1 LSSTISG
8 GLYPVIL
15 CGGAGTR
22 LWPASRPDR
31 PKPFLA
37 LTGPLSLFQ
46 LAVRRVLPL
55 GEADGRLLVVGAAT
69 HADLITEQLAA
80 MGAEATVLLEP
91 EGRDSAAAV
100 AAAAAWVEAHDPDG
114 RVMILASDHHI
125 PDEAGYRQAL
135 VTAAD
140 AATESGRIVTLGVAP
155 TQPSSAYGYIR
166 PEHTGLSPVA
176 AFIEKPDPHHATDL
190 ILQGCLWNSG
200 AFIATAR
207 TLREALELHAP
218 DIWAAVAGA
227 VPADGGL
234 LGSGFASAPR
244 LSFDYAVMEKTDR
257 ASVLPLTLAWSDL
270 GAWDAVATVS
280 EGEGT
285 SHLSLD
291 SAGCLVRAPDGV
303 TVATLGVS
311 GIAVIVER
319 DAVLVCDL
327 SRAQDVKRLL
337 THE

>member
-1 LSSTISG
+1 MSEG
-8 GLYPVIL
+8 QLYPVIL

-31 PKPFLA
+31 PKPFLD

-46 LAVRRVLPL
+46 LAVRRVKPL
-55 GEADGRLLVVGAAT
+55 VEGGGLLLVVGAEA
-69 HADLITEQLAA
+69 HADLIAEQLAA
-80 MGAEATVLLEP
+80 LGAEATVLLEP

-100 AAAAAWVEAHDPDG
+100 AAATAWVEARDPEG

-125 PDEAGYRQAL
+125 PDEAGYRHAL
-135 VTAAD
+135 ITAAD
-140 AATESGRIVTLGVAP
+140 AAGDSGRIVTLGVAP

-166 PEHTGLSPVA
+166 PEHAGLAPVQ
-176 AFIEKPDPHHATDL
+176 AFIEKPDPHRAAQL
-190 ILQGCLWNSG
+190 ILEGGLWNSG

-207 TLREALELHAP
+207 TLREELERHAP
-218 DIWAAVAGA
+218 EIWAAVAAA
-227 VPADGGL
+227 VPSDGGL
-234 LGSGFASAPR
+234 LGESFHTAPR
-244 LSFDYAVMEKTDR
+244 LSFAYAVMEKTDR

-280 EGEGT
+280 EDEGT
-285 SHLSLD
+285 AHLSLD
-291 SAGCLVRAPDGV
+291 SAGCLIRAPDGV

-311 GIAVIVER
+311 GLAVIVEP

-337 THE
+337 TRE

>member
-1 LSSTISG
+1 M
-8 GLYPVIL
+8 
-15 CGGAGTR
+15 R

-31 PKPFLA
+31 PKPFLD

-55 GEADGRLLVVGAAT
+55 VADGGRLLVVGAEA

-80 MGAEATVLLEP
+80 LGAEGTVLLEP

-100 AAAAAWVEAHDPDG
+100 AAAAAWVEARDPDG
-114 RVMILASDHHI
+114 PVMILASDHHI
-125 PDEAGYRQAL
+125 PDEVGYRHAL
-135 VTAAD
+135 TTAAEV
-140 AATESGRIVTLGVAP
+140 AGESGRIVTLGVAP

-166 PEHTGLSPVA
+166 PQHAGLAPVQ
-176 AFIEKPDPHHATDL
+176 AFIEKPDAHRAAQL
-190 ILQGCLWNSG
+190 ILEGCLWNSG

-207 TLREALELHAP
+207 TLHEELERHAS
-218 DIWAAVAGA
+218 DIWHAVSGT

-234 LGSGFASAPR
+234 LGEGFRAAPR
-244 LSFDYAVMEKTDR
+244 ISFDYAVMEQTDR

-285 SHLSLD
+285 AHLSLD
-291 SAGCLVRAPDGV
+291 SAGCLIRAPDGV
-303 TVATLGVS
+303 TVSTLGVS
-311 GIAVIVER
+311 GLAVIVEK

-337 THE
+337 TRE

>member
-1 LSSTISG
+1 MSQG
-8 GLYPVIL
+8 QLYPVIL

-31 PKPFLA
+31 PKPFLD

-46 LAVRRVLPL
+46 LAVRRVIPL
-55 GEADGRLLVVGAAT
+55 VAEGGRLLVVGAEA

-80 MGAEATVLLEP
+80 LGAEATVLLEP

-100 AAAAAWVEAHDPDG
+100 AAAAAWVEARNPDG

-125 PDEAGYRQAL
+125 PDEAGYRHAL

-140 AATESGRIVTLGVAP
+140 AAGETGRIVTLGVAP

-166 PEHTGLSPVA
+166 PEHAGLAPVQD
-176 AFIEKPDPHHATDL
+176 FIEKPDPHRAAQL
-190 ILQGCLWNSG
+190 ILEGCLWNSG
-200 AFIATAR
+200 AFIAMAR
-207 TLREALELHAP
+207 TLREEMERHAP
-218 DIWAAVAGA
+218 GIWRAVAGA

-234 LGSGFASAPR
+234 LGEGFRTAPR

-257 ASVLPLTLAWSDL
+257 ASVLPLSLAWSDL

-280 EGEGT
+280 DGEGT
-285 SHLSLD
+285 AHLALD
-291 SAGCLVRAPDGV
+291 SAGCLIRAPDGV

-311 GIAVIVER
+311 GLAVIVER

-337 THE
+337 TRE

>member
-1 LSSTISG
+1 MSAG
-8 GLYPVIL
+8 QPYPVIL

-31 PKPFLA
+31 PKPFLD

-46 LAVRRVLPL
+46 LAVRRVMPL
-55 GEADGRLLVVGAAT
+55 VADGGRLLVVGAGA
-69 HADLITEQLAA
+69 HAGLITEQLAA
-80 MGAEATVLLEP
+80 LGAGATVLLEP

-100 AAAAAWVEAHDPDG
+100 AAAAAWVEARDPDG

-125 PDEAGYRQAL
+125 QDEAGYRHAL
-135 VTAAD
+135 MTAAE
-140 AATESGRIVTLGVAP
+140 AAGSSGRIVTLGVAP
-155 TQPSSAYGYIR
+155 TQPSSAYGYIQ
-166 PEHTGLSPVA
+166 PAHAGLAPVQ
-176 AFIEKPDPHHATDL
+176 AFIEKPDAHRAAQL
-190 ILQGCLWNSG
+190 ILEGCLWNSG

-207 TLREALELHAP
+207 TLRDELERHALH
-218 DIWAAVAGA
+218 IWRAVAEA
-227 VPADGGL
+227 VPAEGGV
-234 LGSGFASAPR
+234 LGEAFRTAPR

-280 EGEGT
+280 DGEGT
-285 SHLSLD
+285 AHLALD
-291 SAGCLVRAPDGV
+291 SAGCLIRAPDGV

-311 GIAVIVER
+311 GLAVIVER

-337 THE
+337 TRE

>member
-1 LSSTISG
+1 MSAG
-8 GLYPVIL
+8 QPYPVIL

-31 PKPFLA
+31 PKPFLD

-46 LAVRRVLPL
+46 LAVRRVMPL
-55 GEADGRLLVVGAAT
+55 VADGGRLLVVGAGA
-69 HADLITEQLAA
+69 HAGLITEQLAA
-80 MGAEATVLLEP
+80 LGAEATVLLEP

-125 PDEAGYRQAL
+125 PDEAGYRHAL
-135 VTAAD
+135 MAAAE
-140 AATESGRIVTLGVAP
+140 AAGNNGRIVTLGAAP
-155 TQPSSAYGYIR
+155 TQPSSAYGYIQ
-166 PEHTGLSPVA
+166 PAHAGLAPVQ
-176 AFIEKPDPHHATDL
+176 AFIEKPDPHRAAQL
-190 ILQGCLWNSG
+190 ILEGCLWNSG

-207 TLREALELHAP
+207 TLREELERHAP
-218 DIWAAVAGA
+218 HIWRAVAEA
-227 VPADGGL
+227 VPAEGGV
-234 LGSGFASAPR
+234 LGEAFRTAPR
-244 LSFDYAVMEKTDR
+244 LSFDYAVMEKTGR

-270 GAWDAVATVS
+270 GAWDAVAMVS
-280 EGEGT
+280 DGEGT
-285 SHLSLD
+285 AHLALD
-291 SAGCLVRAPDGV
+291 SAGCLIRAPDGV

-311 GIAVIVER
+311 GLAVIVER

-337 THE
+337 TRE

>member
-1 LSSTISG
+1 MSQG
-8 GLYPVIL
+8 QLYPVIL

-31 PKPFLA
+31 PKPFLD

-55 GEADGRLLVVGAAT
+55 VENGGRLLVVGAAT

-80 MGAEATVLLEP
+80 VGAEATVLLEP

-100 AAAAAWVEAHDPDG
+100 AAAAAWVEARDPDG

-125 PDEAGYRQAL
+125 PDEAGYRHAL
-135 VTAAD
+135 TTAAD
-140 AATESGRIVTLGVAP
+140 AAGDTGRIVTLGVAP

-166 PEHTGLSPVA
+166 PEHAGLAPVQ
-176 AFIEKPDPHHATDL
+176 AFIEKPDSHRAAQL
-190 ILQGCLWNSG
+190 ILEGCLWNSG

-207 TLREALELHAP
+207 TLREEMERHAP
-218 DIWAAVAGA
+218 EIWRAVAGA
-227 VPADGGL
+227 VPEGGAV
-234 LGSGFASAPR
+234 LGAGFAAAPR
-244 LSFDYAVMEKTDR
+244 LSFDYAVMETTDR

-280 EGEGT
+280 ENEGT
-285 SHLSLD
+285 AHLSLD
-291 SAGCLVRAPDGV
+291 SAGCLIRAPDGV

-311 GIAVIVER
+311 GLAVIVEH

-337 THE
+337 TRE

>member
-1 LSSTISG
+1 VTSG
-8 GLYPVIL
+8 RNYPVIL

-31 PKPFLA
+31 PKPFLD

-55 GEADGRLLVVGAAT
+55 VKDGGRLLVVGGEG
-69 HADLITEQLAA
+69 HAPLIAEQLAA
-80 MGAEATVLLEP
+80 LGAEATVLLEP
-91 EGRDSAAAV
+91 EGRDSGPAV
-100 AAAAAWVEAHDPDG
+100 AAATAWVEAQDPDG

-135 VTAAD
+135 LTAAD
-140 AATESGRIVTLGVAP
+140 AADDGRIVTLGVAP

-166 PEHTGLSPVA
+166 AEGPGLSPVA
-176 AFIEKPDPHHATDL
+176 TFIEKPDTMQAQQL
-190 ILQGCLWNSG
+190 IMEGCLWNSG

-207 TLREALELHAP
+207 TLKAEILDHAP
-218 DIWAAVAGA
+218 DIWRAVEGA
-227 VPADGGL
+227 VPAEIGPLGDGFL
-234 LGSGFASAPR
+234 SSPR
-244 LSFDYAVMEKTDR
+244 LSFDYAVMEKTAR
-257 ASVLPLTLAWSDL
+257 ASVLPLSLAWSDL
-270 GAWDAVATVS
+270 GAWDAVAAVS
-280 EGEGT
+280 QGEGT
-285 SHLSLD
+285 PHLAHD
-291 SAGCLVRAPDGV
+291 SAGCWVRAPDGV

-311 GIAVIVER
+311 GLAVIVER

-337 THE
+337 TRE

>member
-1 LSSTISG
+1 MSAG
-8 GLYPVIL
+8 QPYPVIL

-31 PKPFLA
+31 PKPFLD

-46 LAVRRVLPL
+46 LAVRRVMPL
-55 GEADGRLLVVGAAT
+55 VADGGRLLVVGAEA

-80 MGAEATVLLEP
+80 LGAEATFLLEP

-125 PDEAGYRQAL
+125 PDEAGYRHAL
-135 VTAAD
+135 MAAAE
-140 AATESGRIVTLGVAP
+140 AAGNNGRIVTLGVAP
-155 TQPSSAYGYIR
+155 TQPSSAYGYIQ
-166 PEHTGLSPVA
+166 PAHAGLAPVQ
-176 AFIEKPDPHHATDL
+176 AFIEKPDPHRAAQL
-190 ILQGCLWNSG
+190 ILEGCLWNSG

-207 TLREALELHAP
+207 TLREELERHAP
-218 DIWAAVAGA
+218 HIWRAVAEA
-227 VPADGGL
+227 VPAEGGV
-234 LGSGFASAPR
+234 LGEAFRTAPR

-270 GAWDAVATVS
+270 GAWDAVAMVS
-280 EGEGT
+280 EDQG
-285 SHLSLD
+285 SAHLSLD
-291 SAGCLVRAPDGV
+291 SAGCLIRAPDGV

-311 GIAVIVER
+311 GLAVIVER

-337 THE
+337 TRE

>member
-1 LSSTISG
+1 MSEG
-8 GLYPVIL
+8 QLYPVIL

-31 PKPFLA
+31 PKPFLD

-55 GEADGRLLVVGAAT
+55 VADGGRLLVVGAAA

-80 MGAEATVLLEP
+80 LGAEATVLLEP

-100 AAAAAWVEAHDPDG
+100 AAAAAWVEARDPDG

-125 PDEAGYRQAL
+125 PDEAGYRHAL
-135 VTAAD
+135 MTAAD
-140 AATESGRIVTLGVAP
+140 AAGETGRIVTLGVAP

-166 PEHTGLSPVA
+166 PGHAGLAPVQ
-176 AFIEKPDPHHATDL
+176 AFIEKPDPHRAAQL
-190 ILQGCLWNSG
+190 ILEGCLWNSG

-207 TLREALELHAP
+207 TLREELDRHAR
-218 DIWAAVAGA
+218 DLWRAVSGA
-227 VPADGGL
+227 VPSDGGL
-234 LGSGFASAPR
+234 LGEGFRTAPR

-285 SHLSLD
+285 AHLSLD
-291 SAGCLVRAPDGV
+291 SAGCLIRAPDGV

-311 GIAVIVER
+311 GLAVIVER

-337 THE
+337 TRE

>member
-1 LSSTISG
+1 MSEG
-8 GLYPVIL
+8 QLYPVIL

-22 LWPASRPDR
+22 LWPAARPDR
-31 PKPFLA
+31 PKPFLD

-46 LAVRRVLPL
+46 LAVRRVMPL
-55 GEADGRLLVVGAAT
+55 VEDGGRLLVVGAET
-69 HADLITEQLAA
+69 HAGLIKEQLAA
-80 MGAEATVLLEP
+80 LRAEATVLLEP

-100 AAAAAWVEAHDPDG
+100 ASTAAWVEARDPEG

-125 PDEAGYRQAL
+125 PDEAGYRHAL
-135 VTAAD
+135 ITAAD
-140 AATESGRIVTLGVAP
+140 AARDSGRIVTLGVAP

-166 PEHTGLSPVA
+166 PGHAGLAPVQ
-176 AFIEKPDPHHATDL
+176 AFIEKPDPHRAAGL
-190 ILQGCLWNSG
+190 ILEGCLWNSG

-207 TLREALELHAP
+207 TLREELERHAP
-218 DIWAAVAGA
+218 EIWAAVAGA
-227 VPADGGL
+227 VPSEGGVLSDG
-234 LGSGFASAPR
+234 FRAAPR

-270 GAWDAVATVS
+270 GAWDAVATVR

-311 GIAVIVER
+311 GLAVIVER

-337 THE
+337 TRE

>member
-1 LSSTISG
+1 M
-8 GLYPVIL
+8 
-15 CGGAGTR
+15 R

-31 PKPFLA
+31 PKPFLD

-46 LAVRRVLPL
+46 LAVRRVMPL
-55 GEADGRLLVVGAAT
+55 VADGGRLLVVGAEV
-69 HADLITEQLAA
+69 HAGLITKQLAA
-80 MGAEATVLLEP
+80 LGAEATVLLEP

-100 AAAAAWVEAHDPDG
+100 AAAAWVEARDPEG

-125 PDEAGYRQAL
+125 PDEAGYRHAL
-135 VTAAD
+135 TTAAE
-140 AATESGRIVTLGVAP
+140 AAGESGRIVTLGVAP

-166 PEHTGLSPVA
+166 PQHAELAPVQ
-176 AFIEKPDPHHATDL
+176 AFIEKPDAHRAAQL
-190 ILQGCLWNSG
+190 ILEGCLWNSG

-207 TLREALELHAP
+207 TLREELDHHAP
-218 DIWAAVAGA
+218 DIWRAVAAAVPEGGGVLGA
-227 VPADGGL
+227 
-234 LGSGFASAPR
+234 SFASAPR

-285 SHLSLD
+285 AHLSLD
-291 SAGCLVRAPDGV
+291 SAGCLIRAPDGV

-311 GIAVIVER
+311 GLAVIVER

-337 THE
+337 TRE

>member
-1 LSSTISG
+1 MTSG
-8 GLYPVIL
+8 RNYPVVL

-31 PKPFLA
+31 PKPFLD

-55 GEADGRLLVVGAAT
+55 VKDGGRLLVVGGEAHAA
-69 HADLITEQLAA
+69 LIAEQLAA
-80 MGAEATVLLEP
+80 LGAEATVLLEP
-91 EGRDSAAAV
+91 EGRDSGPAV
-100 AAAAAWVEAHDPDG
+100 AAAAAWVEAQDPDG

-135 VTAAD
+135 LTAAD
-140 AATESGRIVTLGVAP
+140 ADDGRIVTLGVAP

-166 PEHTGLSPVA
+166 AEGPGLSPVV
-176 AFIEKPDPHHATDL
+176 AFIEKPDTIQAQQL
-190 ILQGCLWNSG
+190 IMEGCLWNSG

-207 TLREALELHAP
+207 TLKAEILNHAP
-218 DIWAAVAGA
+218 DIWRAVEGA
-227 VPADGGL
+227 VPAEGGRLGDGFL
-234 LGSGFASAPR
+234 SAPK
-244 LSFDYAVMEKTDR
+244 LSFDYAVMEKTAR
-257 ASVLPLTLAWSDL
+257 ASVLPLSLAWSDL
-270 GAWDAVATVS
+270 GAWDAVAAVS
-280 EGEGT
+280 LGEGT
-285 SHLSLD
+285 PHLAHD
-291 SAGCLVRAPDGV
+291 SAGCWVRAPDGV

-311 GIAVIVER
+311 GLAVIVEP

-337 THE
+337 AHE